1 MNGTEKPPCGSSP
14 GRPARVL
21 VLHGPNLSALGRR
34 EPHLY
39 GHVTLAE
46 IDSALRTLAAD
57 LGLAVESRQ
66 TNHEG
71 VLIDEILSAAERG
84 FAGIL
89 INPAAYTHTSLALGD
104 ALAAAGLP
112 AVEVHL
118 TNTAAR
124 EPSRRR
130 SFTARVCVGTVAGF
144 GKNSY
149 LLGLRG
155 LALAISSAA
164 ATTAG

>member
-1 MNGTEKPPCGSSP
+1 MNGTKKPPCDSAP
-14 GRPARVL
+14 GRLVRVL

-39 GHVTLAE
+39 GPVTLGE
-46 IDSALRTLAAD
+46 IDCALRALAAD
-57 LGLAVESRQ
+57 LGLAVECLQ

-71 VLIDEILSAAERG
+71 VLIDEILAAAERG

-124 EPSRRR
+124 EPSRQR
-130 SFTARVCVGTVAGF
+130 SFTAPACLGTVAGF
-144 GKNSY
+144 GKDSY

-155 LALAISSAA
+155 LAQVISGAA
-164 ATTAG
+164 QTTAD